1 MADVS
6 SKVNGFQI
14 MATGQVESG
23 DFGGV
28 DSLYCKYSYLMGK
41 DWRIIQGVDTGISQ
55 IACKNNSGESLV
67 VWNFP
72 IDISFTSTNA
82 HGWPRMVLSV
92 YGLDMLGRDVVHGY
106 GQLHIP
112 TQPGV
117 YTRYVRMFKPVSL
130 SWVQQITAWM
140 FGNQAEFYDSK
151 FVGQGKNRDVTR
163 VKTSG
168 VVKVKINVLTH
179 GMEKFGFSDGVM
191 DTAVAQP
198 NAAPAPRGRS
208 RDPRGR
214 SAGRSRS
221 PRPRSVGR
229 NSKSPVRSMTPAQ
242 RRRAEE

>member
-1 MADVS
+1 MTDA
-6 SKVNGFQI
+6 KVDGFQI
-14 MATGQVESG
+14 MATGQIESG

-28 DSLYCKYSYLMGK
+28 DSLYCKYSYLVGK

-72 IDISFTSTNA
+72 IDISFSTTNA

-92 YGLDMLGRDVVHGY
+92 YGLDVMGRDVVHGY

-130 SWVQQITAWM
+130 SWVQEITSWL

-168 VVKVKINVLTH
+168 VLKVKINVLTH
-179 GMEKFGFSDGVM
+179 GMEKFGFSDGTLDSAVPQPKPNV
-191 DTAVAQP
+191 DTSA
-198 NAAPAPRGRS
+198 RGRS
-208 RDPRGR
+208 RDARGR
-214 SAGRSRS
+214 SVGARSRS
-221 PRPRSVGR
+221 PRTGSRGR
-229 NSKSPVRSMTPAQ
+229 GSKSPVRSSTK
-242 RRRAEE
+242 RRE